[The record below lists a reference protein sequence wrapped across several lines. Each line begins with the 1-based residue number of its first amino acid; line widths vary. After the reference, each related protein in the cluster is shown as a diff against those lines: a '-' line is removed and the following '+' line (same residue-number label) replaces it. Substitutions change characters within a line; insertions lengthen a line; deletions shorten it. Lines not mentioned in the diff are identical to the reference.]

1 MAITANRYLTL
12 ILLASAAAVSYIIGF
27 TVGFWVL
34 IAAGA
39 VFETVFWIELFF
51 RWRRSSRD

>member
-1 MAITANRYLTL
+1 MAITANRHLAL
-12 ILLASAAAVSYIIGF
+12 ILLAAAAAISYIVGF

-39 VFETVFWIELFF
+39 VFEIVFWIQFLFQL
-51 RWRRSSRD
+51 RRSSRD

>member
-12 ILLASAAAVSYIIGF
+12 ILLATAAAISYIVGF
-27 TVGFWVL
+27 TAGFWLL

-39 VFETVFWIELFF
+39 VFETVFWIELLF
-51 RWRRSSRD
+51 RHLRTSRD

>member
-1 MAITANRYLTL
+1 MAITANRYPTL
-12 ILLASAAAVSYIIGF
+12 ILLATAAAISYVVGF

-39 VFETVFWIELFF
+39 VFEIVFWIELLY
-51 RWRRSSRD
+51 RWRSSRD

>member
-12 ILLASAAAVSYIIGF
+12 ILLGTAAAISYFVGF

-39 VFETVFWIELFF
+39 VFEIVFWVELFF
-51 RWRRSSRD
+51 RIRRSGRD